1 MIKFYKN
8 HDLNEIT
15 IKKNRFS
22 QIRRLRNPHNLY
34 RNKIVYIETK
44 KPLCAI
50 HSYIRINPE
59 LPKRKSP
66 TKCAQTKKSQNG
78 TIFRE
83 FPHKHTENSQTRN
96 RRTHASHTGR
106 FPIDKTQPRGDQNP
120 EKHKK
125 PKIN

>member
-83 FPHKHTENSQTRN
+83 FPHKTYGKFANEKS
-96 RRTHASHTGR
+96 THARLPHR
-106 FPIDKTQPRGDQNP
+106 
-120 EKHKK
+120 
-125 PKIN
+125 KISDR